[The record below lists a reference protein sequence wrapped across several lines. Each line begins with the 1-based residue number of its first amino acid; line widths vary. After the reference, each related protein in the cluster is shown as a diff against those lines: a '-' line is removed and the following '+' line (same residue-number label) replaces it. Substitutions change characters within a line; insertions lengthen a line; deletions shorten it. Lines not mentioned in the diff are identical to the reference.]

1 MKLNI
6 VPARQ
11 GVQWVKLGIQTFWR
25 HPLALAGLFFMF
37 MAVMS
42 VLSIVP
48 VLGNVLALMLLPGA
62 TLGLMA
68 ATKETLNGKFP
79 MPVVLI
85 SGFRAGRQQFRA
97 MLLLGAIYAAGFM
110 LVLGVSALADGGKFA
125 KLYLVGGAMSAELQM
140 APDFELAVL
149 LSMALYM
156 PLSLLFWHAPPL
168 VHWHGVPPVKSLF
181 FSFVACMRNFWAFTV
196 FGLAWIGVFI
206 GMGMAVA
213 TIAALLGSPELVAAI
228 MFPASMLLA
237 AMFFTSLYF
246 TFRDAFEDLP
256 GDTE

>member
-1 MKLNI
+1 
-6 VPARQ
+6 
-11 GVQWVKLGIQTFWR
+11 
-25 HPLALAGLFFMF
+25 
-37 MAVMS
+37 
-42 VLSIVP
+42 
-48 VLGNVLALMLLPGA
+48 
-62 TLGLMA
+62 MA

-125 KLYLVGGAMSAELQM
+125 KLYLVGGAMSAELLM

>member
-11 GVQWVKLGIQTFWR
+11 GVQWVKLGIKTFWR

-48 VLGNVLALMLLPGA
+48 VIGNVLALTLLPGA

-85 SGFRAGRQQFRA
+85 SGFRAGKQQLRA
-97 MLLLGAIYAAGFM
+97 MLVLGGIYAAGFL

-125 KLYLVGGAMSAELQM
+125 KLYLVGGAMSSELLM

-149 LSMALYM
+149 ISMALYL
-156 PLSLLFWHAPPL
+156 PLSLLFWHAPAL
-168 VHWHGVPPVKSLF
+168 VHWHGVAPVKSLF
-181 FSFVACMRNFWAFTV
+181 FSLVACMRNFWAFTI
-196 FGLAWIGVFI
+196 FGLAWVGVFI
-206 GMGMAVA
+206 GMGMVVA
-213 TIAALLGSPELVAAI
+213 TIAALLGSPELVGAI

-246 TFRDAFEDLP
+246 TFRDAFEDSP
-256 GDTE
+256 GDTA

>member
-125 KLYLVGGAMSAELQM
+125 KLYLVGGAMSAELLM

>member
-48 VLGNVLALMLLPGA
+48 VIGNVLALTLLPGA

-85 SGFRAGRQQFRA
+85 SGFRAGKQQLRA
-97 MLLLGAIYAAGFM
+97 MLVLGGIYAAGFL
-110 LVLGVSALADGGKFA
+110 LVLGISALADGGKFA
-125 KLYLVGGAMSAELQM
+125 KLYLVGGAMSSELLM

-149 LSMALYM
+149 ISMALYL
-156 PLSLLFWHAPPL
+156 PLSLLFWHAPAL
-168 VHWHGVPPVKSLF
+168 VHWHGVAPVKSLF
-181 FSFVACMRNFWAFTV
+181 FSLVACMRNFWAFTI
-196 FGLAWIGVFI
+196 FGLAWVGVFI
-206 GMGMAVA
+206 GMGMVVA
-213 TIAALLGSPELVAAI
+213 TIAALLGSPELVGAI

-246 TFRDAFEDLP
+246 TFRDAFEDSP
-256 GDTE
+256 GDTA

>member
-48 VLGNVLALMLLPGA
+48 VIGNVLALTLLPGA

-85 SGFRAGRQQFRA
+85 SGFRAGKQQLRA
-97 MLLLGAIYAAGFM
+97 MLVLGGIYAAGFL

-125 KLYLVGGAMSAELQM
+125 KLYLVGGAMSAELLM
-140 APDFELAVL
+140 APDFE
-149 LSMALYM
+149 MAAILFLILYI
-156 PLSLLFWHAPPL
+156 PLSLAYWHAPPL
-168 VHWHGVPPVKSLF
+168 VHWHGVSPIKSLF
-181 FSFVACMRNFWAFTV
+181 FSFVACKRNFLAFSV
-196 FGLAWIGVFI
+196 FGLAWVGVFLLMVLVVTI
-206 GMGMAVA
+206 
-213 TIAALLGSPELVAAI
+213 IAALLESPQVAPAI
-228 MFPASMLLA
+228 LFPATMLLA

-246 TFRDAFEDLP
+246 TFRDSFEAPP
-256 GDTE
+256 GDSA